1 MKEVGKEQLIELA
14 RRELAALDEQIVAI
28 VAQRAGIAQYLA
40 AAGQSVAPAPVV
52 PGVSPDGSLVAARG
66 EVPRIYS
73 SRKANAKVID
83 EALDIVRRHGHPMTA
98 PEIHPEHSHAGVM
111 TPEALYRLI
120 YNRVISGSVYSLSG
134 AFWPVDQPIPEGWDV
149 SQAKRARRIKG
160 YRAKRTT
167 AE

>member
-14 RRELAALDEQIVAI
+14 KRELAALDEQIVTI

-40 AAGQSVAPAPVV
+40 AAGQSVVPAPVLS
-52 PGVSPDGSLVAARG
+52 GGMQSVSPDGSVAAGRG
-66 EVPRIYS
+66 DVPRIYS
-73 SRKANAKVID
+73 SRKANARVID

-98 PEIHPEHSHAGVM
+98 PEIHSEHSHAGVM

-149 SQAKRARRIKG
+149 SQAKRVRRIKG
-160 YRAKRTT
+160 
-167 AE
+167 